1 MPSGSQHS
9 AQPAAESGQ
18 DPSLPSHPDA
28 ASAVNARAT
37 ATSPYII
44 LHGHFYQPPRED
56 PSLNRIQR
64 QPSASPFHDWNERIL
79 AECYRP
85 NAFARILDER
95 GQVVRIVNNYEYLSF
110 NFGPTLLS
118 WLEQQDVEVYQR
130 ILAADRLSAERLNGH
145 GNAIA
150 QVYNHI
156 ILPLANERDKYTQI
170 RWGIAD
176 FQHRFGRYP
185 QGMWL
190 AETAIDAA
198 TVVALVECGIRFVIL
213 APSQAQ
219 RIRPLG
225 QSEWIDVSQNQIDPR
240 RPYRC
245 FTPNRDGYLDI
256 FFFDGP
262 ISRDLSFGDVIYSS
276 YRLAERIQSALRPA
290 KEAEWLQEVQ
300 MVNCATDG
308 ETFGHHKRGVE
319 RTLAY
324 AFSEEFPRRGW
335 QVGNYS
341 HFLSQHPPT
350 WEVQLKPV
358 TAWSCAHGVGRWWRD
373 CGCGGG
379 GGWHQR
385 WRQPLRESLNWLR
398 DQLAEIYETEAKA
411 HLRDPWLAR
420 DRYIEV
426 ILDRERCNAFLQ
438 EHQSH
443 RLSAEDR
450 VEVLRLLE
458 MQRYSQLMFTSCGW
472 FFEEISRPEGVQIL
486 RYAARAIQLAEQV
499 SGLNLEEDFLH
510 RLSKAPSNLDIYQN
524 GAGVYQA
531 LVRPSLISPYRL
543 VAQHAMIS
551 LFQGI
556 PHQQSGSHGYVLEPV
571 ERERLQLGAST
582 LMIGRVKLI
591 YLTTQEE
598 HDLIYAVLHIGG
610 WDFQCGVKSFT
621 GRRAYEQLKSRL
633 LAGSPSRVQLIL
645 SLQKEFGPETFD
657 LNSLVDEDRQQVMR
671 WLIQDTLTHLAQ
683 LYRQTYL
690 DNYGVLMAFRADGLP
705 IPEELLVAAQ
715 ITLNQRLL
723 KSLRAMEMEEGKQD
737 HLMELRAIAQEA
749 EQLGCQLQREEA
761 AHVLDR
767 LLRRAMWHLAH
778 AFEPETFN
786 KQLSNL
792 EEWLQLA
799 ADLRLPIDKD
809 RLQELYLA
817 GLERQIKLRCS
828 AWPQQECQDIS
839 ADNLQRLLQIG
850 QRIQVNVNAW
860 LQHLQ
865 SQVGREG

>member
-1 MPSGSQHS
+1 MMPSGSKPS
-9 AQPAAESGQ
+9 AKPAAQSGQ
-18 DPSLPSHPDA
+18 DTSPSAQSEA
-28 ASAVNARAT
+28 AAPVKDRAT
-37 ATSPYII
+37 TNAPYII

-85 NAFARILDER
+85 NAFARVLDDQ

-118 WLEQQDVEVYQR
+118 WLEQQDMEVYQR
-130 ILAADRLSAERLNGH
+130 ILAADQLSAERLNGH

-176 FQHRFGRYP
+176 FQHRFGRHP

-190 AETAIDAA
+190 AETAIDVA

-219 RIRPLG
+219 RVRPFG
-225 QSEWIDVSQNQIDPR
+225 QSEWIDVSQSQIDPR

-262 ISRDLSFGDVIYSS
+262 ISRDLGFGNVVYSS
-276 YRLAERIQSALRPA
+276 YHLAERMSLALRPQN
-290 KEAEWLQEVQ
+290 LGSEVQ
-300 MVNCATDG
+300 LINCATDG

-324 AFSEEFPRRGW
+324 AFTEEFPRRGW
-335 QVGNYS
+335 QVTNYS
-341 HFLSQHPPT
+341 HFLSQYPPT

-358 TAWSCAHGVGRWWRD
+358 TAWSCAHGVGRWSRD
-373 CGCGGG
+373 CGCGAV

-385 WRQPLRESLNWLR
+385 WRQPLREALNWLR

-411 HLRDPWLAR
+411 YLRDPWLAR

-426 ILDRERCNAFLQ
+426 ILDREGCNAFLREQ
-438 EHQSH
+438 QSH
-443 RLSAEDR
+443 RLSSEER

-472 FFEEISRPEGVQIL
+472 FFEELSRPEGVQIL
-486 RYAARAIQLAEQV
+486 RYAARAMELAAAV
-499 SGLNLEEDFLH
+499 TGLNLEEEFLR
-510 RLSKAPSNLDIYQN
+510 RLSKAPSNLDIYKN
-524 GAGVYQA
+524 GEGVYLA
-531 LVRPSLISPYRL
+531 LVRPSLVSPQRL
-543 VAQHAMIS
+543 VAQYAMSS
-551 LFQGI
+551 LFKGI
-556 PHQQSGSHGYVLEPV
+556 PHRQSGSCGYVPEEV
-571 ERERLQLGAST
+571 DRERLQLGAST
-582 LMIGRVKLI
+582 LTLGRVKLTF
-591 YLTTQEE
+591 LATREE
-598 HDLIYAVLHIGG
+598 HDFIYAVLHLGG
-610 WDFQCGVKSFT
+610 WDFQCGVKPFT
-621 GRRAYEQLKSRL
+621 GRRAYEQIKSRL
-633 LAGSPSRVQLIL
+633 MTGSHSRVQLVL
-645 SLQKEFGPETFD
+645 LLQDQFGPETFD
-657 LNSLVDEDRQQVMR
+657 LNTLTDEDRQQMMH
-671 WLIQDTLTHLAQ
+671 WLTQDTLTHLAQ

-690 DNYGVLMAFRADGLP
+690 DNYGIMMAFRADGLP
-705 IPEELLVAAQ
+705 IPEELLAAAQ

-723 KSLRAMEMEEGKQD
+723 AGLRAMEMEEGKQD

-749 EQLGCQLQREEA
+749 EQLGCQLRREEA

-767 LLRRAMWHLAH
+767 LLHRGMWHLAH
-778 AFEPETFN
+778 AFEPETFSEH
-786 KQLSNL
+786 LYNL

-799 ADLRLPIDKD
+799 AELHLPINID
-809 RLQELYLA
+809 RLQELYLT
-817 GLERQIKLRCS
+817 GLERQVAPRCS
-828 AWPQQECQDIS
+828 GWPQQECQDIS
-839 ADNLQRLLQIG
+839 ADNLHRLLQVG
-850 QRIQVNVNAW
+850 QRLRVNVSAW
-860 LQHLQ
+860 LRHLQ
-865 SQVGREG
+865 PQQ

>member
-1 MPSGSQHS
+1 MMPSGSKNS
-9 AQPAAESGQ
+9 AKPAAQTGQ
-18 DPSLPSHPDA
+18 SNTAPSQPDA
-28 ASAVNARAT
+28 AALTPVRAT
-37 ATSPYII
+37 TTAPYVV

-85 NAFARILDER
+85 NAFARILDEQ

-185 QGMWL
+185 RGMWL

-198 TVVALVECGIRFVIL
+198 TVTALVECGIGFVIL

-225 QSEWIDVSQNQIDPR
+225 QTEWVDVSQNQIDPR
-240 RPYRC
+240 QPYRC
-245 FTPNRDGYLDI
+245 FTPDRDGYLDI

-262 ISRDLSFGDVIYSS
+262 ISRDLGFGDMVYSS
-276 YRLAERIQSALRPA
+276 YSLAERIRSAICPDL
-290 KEAEWLQEVQ
+290 EAQLI
-300 MVNCATDG
+300 NCATDG

-324 AFSEEFPRRGW
+324 AFCEEFPRRGW

-358 TAWSCAHGVGRWWRD
+358 TAWSCAHGVGRWSRD
-373 CGCGGG
+373 CGCGAVGG
-379 GGWHQR
+379 CHQR
-385 WRQPLRESLNWLR
+385 WRQPLREALNWLR
-398 DQLAEIYETEAKA
+398 DQLAEIYETEARA
-411 HLRDPWLAR
+411 YLRDPWLAR

-426 ILDRERCNAFLQ
+426 ILEGPPARLRDRDRCDSFLR
-438 EHQSH
+438 EHQSY
-443 RLSAEDR
+443 RLTAEDR

-458 MQRYSQLMFTSCGW
+458 MQRYAQLMFTSCGW
-472 FFEEISRPEGVQIL
+472 FFEELSRPEGVQIL
-486 RYAARAIQLAEQV
+486 RYAARAIQLAAAV
-499 SGLNLEEDFLH
+499 ADVDLEEEFLY
-510 RLSKAPSNLDIYQN
+510 RLSKAPSNLDIYKH
-524 GAGVYQA
+524 GDGVYRA
-531 LVRPSLISPYRL
+531 LVRPSLVGPHRL
-543 VAQHAMIS
+543 VAHHAMSS
-551 LFQGI
+551 LFNGI
-556 PHQQSGSHGYVLEPV
+556 PHQQSGSHGYVLDQV
-571 ERERLQLGAST
+571 DRERLLLGGST
-582 LMIGRVKLI
+582 LVIGRVKLTFP
-591 YLTTQEE
+591 TTREE
-598 HDLIYAVLHIGG
+598 HDLIYAMLHIGG
-610 WDFQCGVKSFT
+610 WDFQCGVKPFA
-621 GRRAYEQLKSRL
+621 GRRSYEQLKTRL
-633 LAGSPSRVQLIL
+633 LAGSHSRVQLIL
-645 SLQKEFGPETFD
+645 TLQDLFGPETFD
-657 LNSLVDEDRQQVMR
+657 LNALTDEDRQQMMR
-671 WLIQDTLTHLAQ
+671 WLTQDTLTRLAQ

-705 IPEELLVAAQ
+705 IPEELLAAAQ

-723 KSLRAMEMEEGKQD
+723 SSLRAMEMEEGKRD

-749 EQLGCQLQREEA
+749 EQLGCQLRREEA
-761 AHVLDR
+761 AHALDR
-767 LLRRAMWHLAH
+767 LLHRGMWHLAH
-778 AFEPETFN
+778 AFEPETFSE
-786 KQLSNL
+786 QLYNL

-799 ADLRLPIDKD
+799 ADLQLPIDMD
-809 RLQELYLA
+809 RLQELYLT
-817 GLERQIKLRCS
+817 GLERQISPRCP
-828 AWPQQECQDIS
+828 AWPQEDCQDIS
-839 ADNLQRLLQIG
+839 ADNLHRLLQIG
-850 QRIQVNVNAW
+850 QRIRVNVSAW
-860 LQHLQ
+860 LRHLQ
-865 SQVGREG
+865 PQD

>member
-1 MPSGSQHS
+1 M
-9 AQPAAESGQ
+9 
-18 DPSLPSHPDA
+18 
-28 ASAVNARAT
+28 VT
-37 ATSPYII
+37 APYVI

-85 NAFARILDER
+85 NAFARILDDQ

-118 WLEQQDVEVYQR
+118 WLEQQDMEVYQR

-245 FTPNRDGYLDI
+245 FTPDRDGYLDI

-262 ISRDLSFGDVIYSS
+262 ISRDLGFGDMVYSS
-276 YRLAERIQSALRPA
+276 YHLAERFHSALRPA
-290 KEAEWLQEVQ
+290 KEGNLLQEALLL
-300 MVNCATDG
+300 NCATDG

-324 AFSEEFPRRGW
+324 AFCEEFPRRGW

-358 TAWSCAHGVGRWWRD
+358 TAWSCAHGVGRWSRD

-398 DQLAEIYETEAKA
+398 DQLAEIYEMEAKA
-411 HLRDPWLAR
+411 YLRDPWLAR

-426 ILDRERCNAFLQ
+426 ILERERCDAFLR

-443 RLSAEDR
+443 RLSAEDQ
-450 VEVLRLLE
+450 VAVLRLLE

-472 FFEEISRPEGVQIL
+472 FFEELSRPEGVQIL
-486 RYAARAIQLAEQV
+486 RYAARAIQLAAEV
-499 SGLNLEEDFLH
+499 SQLNLEEEFLH
-510 RLSKAPSNLDIYQN
+510 RLSKAPSNVDTYKN
-524 GAGVYQA
+524 GEGVYWA
-531 LVRPSLISPYRL
+531 LVRPSLISPHRL
-543 VAQHAMIS
+543 VAQQAMASI
-551 LFQGI
+551 FNGI
-556 PHQQSGSHGYVLEPV
+556 PHRQSGSHGYVLEQV
-571 ERERLQLGAST
+571 DRERLQLGAST
-582 LMIGRVKLI
+582 LTIGRVKLT
-591 YLTTQEE
+591 YPTTREE

-610 WDFQCGVKSFT
+610 WDFQCGVKSFA
-621 GRRAYEQLKSRL
+621 GRRAYEQLKTRL
-633 LAGSPSRVQLIL
+633 LSGSQSRVQLIL
-645 SLQKEFGPETFD
+645 LLQELFGPETFD
-657 LNSLVDEDRQQVMR
+657 LNTLTDEDRQQMMR
-671 WLIQDTLTHLAQ
+671 WLTQDTLTRLAQ

-705 IPEELLVAAQ
+705 IPEELLAAAQ

-723 KSLRAMEMEEGKQD
+723 ASLRAMEMEEGKRD

-749 EQLGCQLQREEA
+749 EQLGCQLRREEA
-761 AHVLDR
+761 AHALDR
-767 LLRRAMWHLAH
+767 LLQRGMWHLAH
-778 AFEPETFN
+778 AFDPETFSEH
-786 KQLSNL
+786 LYNL

-799 ADLRLPIDKD
+799 ADLRLPIAID
-809 RLQELYLA
+809 RLQELYLT
-817 GLERQIKLRCS
+817 GLERQISPRCP
-828 AWPQQECQDIS
+828 AWPQEECQDIS
-839 ADNLQRLLQIG
+839 ADNLHRLLQVG
-850 QRIQVNVNAW
+850 QRIRVNVNAW
-860 LQHLQ
+860 LRHLQ
-865 SQVGREG
+865 PQE

>member
-1 MPSGSQHS
+1 MMPSGSKNS
-9 AQPAAESGQ
+9 AKPAAQTGQ
-18 DPSLPSHPDA
+18 SNTAPFQPDA
-28 ASAVNARAT
+28 AALTPVRAT
-37 ATSPYII
+37 TTAPYIV

-85 NAFARILDER
+85 NAFARVLDDQ

-130 ILAADRLSAERLNGH
+130 ILAADRLSSERLNGH

-198 TVVALVECGIRFVIL
+198 TVTALVECGIGFVIL

-225 QSEWIDVSQNQIDPR
+225 QTEWVDVSQNQIDPR

-245 FTPNRDGYLDI
+245 FTPDRDGYLDI

-262 ISRDLSFGDVIYSS
+262 ISRDLGFGDMVYNS
-276 YRLAERIQSALRPA
+276 YHLAERIHSALRPA
-290 KEAEWLQEVQ
+290 KEAEFLREAQ
-300 MVNCATDG
+300 MINCATDG

-324 AFSEEFPRRGW
+324 AFCEEFPRRGW

-341 HFLSQHPPT
+341 HFLSQYPPT

-358 TAWSCAHGVGRWWRD
+358 TAWSCAHGVGRWSRD

-385 WRQPLRESLNWLR
+385 WRQPLREALNWLR
-398 DQLAEIYETEAKA
+398 DQLAELYHTEAKA
-411 HLRDPWLAR
+411 YLRDPWLAR

-426 ILDRERCNAFLQ
+426 ILDRERCASFLR
-438 EHQSH
+438 EHQSY
-443 RLSAEDR
+443 RLTAEDR

-458 MQRYSQLMFTSCGW
+458 MQRYTQLMFTSCGW
-472 FFEEISRPEGVQIL
+472 FFEELSRPEGVQIL
-486 RYAARAIQLAEQV
+486 RYAARAIQLAAAV
-499 SGLNLEEDFLH
+499 ADVDLEEEFLY
-510 RLSKAPSNLDIYQN
+510 RLSKAPSNLDIYKH
-524 GAGVYQA
+524 GDAIYRA
-531 LVRPSLISPYRL
+531 LVRPSLVGPHRL
-543 VAQHAMIS
+543 VAHHAMSS
-551 LFQGI
+551 LFNGI
-556 PHQQSGSHGYVLEPV
+556 PHRQSGSHGYVLDQV
-571 ERERLQLGAST
+571 DRERLLLGGST
-582 LMIGRVKLI
+582 LVIGRVKLTFP
-591 YLTTQEE
+591 TTREE
-598 HDLIYAVLHIGG
+598 HDLIYAMLHIGG
-610 WDFQCGVKSFT
+610 WDFQCGVKSFA
-621 GRRAYEQLKSRL
+621 GRRSYEQLKTRL
-633 LAGSPSRVQLIL
+633 LAGSHSRVQLIL
-645 SLQKEFGPETFD
+645 TLQDLFGPETFD
-657 LNSLVDEDRQQVMR
+657 LNALTDEDRQQMMR
-671 WLIQDTLTHLAQ
+671 WLTQDTLTRLAQ

-705 IPEELLVAAQ
+705 IPEELLAAAQ

-723 KSLRAMEMEEGKQD
+723 SSLRAMEMEEGKRD

-749 EQLGCQLQREEA
+749 EQLGCQLRREEA
-761 AHVLDR
+761 AHALDR
-767 LLRRAMWHLAH
+767 LLHRGMWHLAH
-778 AFEPETFN
+778 AFEPETFSE
-786 KQLSNL
+786 QLYNL

-799 ADLRLPIDKD
+799 ADLQLPIDID
-809 RLQELYLA
+809 RLQELYLT
-817 GLERQIKLRCS
+817 GLERQISPRCP
-828 AWPQQECQDIS
+828 AWPQEDCQDIS
-839 ADNLQRLLQIG
+839 ADNLHRLLQVG
-850 QRIQVNVNAW
+850 QRIRVNVSAW
-860 LQHLQ
+860 LRHLQ
-865 SQVGREG
+865 PQE